1 MSSIRIKL
9 VDESGFAGGAEALPF
24 GVLVF
29 VIGGLLLANA
39 WGVIDAKLAA
49 YSAAREATRAYV
61 ESPSSSA
68 DYAIQNAQ
76 QAAGEAIAGHGR
88 DPSKMKLVTVNDASY
103 TRCSPITFEV
113 SYPVSTISLP
123 WVKGL
128 GVGSITV
135 RASHS
140 ELVDPYRSGVPG
152 QHGSQET
159 SCP

>member
-1 MSSIRIKL
+1 MSSIRTRL

-61 ESPSSSA
+61 ESPIP

-88 DPSKMKLVTVNDASY
+88 DPSKMRLKIVNDANY
-103 TRCSPITFEV
+103 TRCSPVTFEV

-128 GVGSITV
+128 GAGSITV
-135 RASHS
+135 RAGHS
-140 ELVDPYRSGVPG
+140 ELVDPYRNGVPV
-152 QHGSQET
+152 QDGSET

>member
-39 WGVIDAKLAA
+39 WGVMDAKLAA
-49 YSAAREATRAYV
+49 YSAAREATRSYV

-88 DPSKMKLVTVNDASY
+88 NPSKMRLVTVNDASY

-113 SYPVSTISLP
+113 SYPVPTISLP
-123 WVKGL
+123 WIKGL

-140 ELVDPYRSGVPG
+140 ELVDPYRDGVPA
-152 QHGSQET
+152 QDGSET